1 MVNVILLTVDS
12 LRADHLGCYG
22 YHRNTTP
29 NIDRLA
35 SEGTLYTNAFAQA
48 GNTACSFLSLIGGI
62 YPIASDSFT
71 DYEPFYP
78 KHPDHFPTIATPFKD
93 AGFRTLGFHT
103 NPNLSS
109 NYGYSKGFGVFSD
122 GFRPSPGGAGGQAG
136 HRYGRKKKLRA
147 RIERRISGTP
157 LYPLATV
164 VRDMIRPL
172 RSLHV
177 TADDMN
183 GLALGK
189 LKGGNGPFFL
199 WIHYMDVHVPYI
211 PPVEDYAAVTGRRIG
226 QYRLNRLSRGM
237 YANLRYPD
245 RIKRREELVGLYDAV
260 VLGLDR
266 AVGSLVEELKEAGLY
281 DDTIIALTADHGDE
295 FFEHGGVGHG
305 LRFHDE
311 LLHVPLVIK
320 GLGSGKRDG
329 LFGLVDL
336 PPTLAKAAGVDVP
349 PAFMGI
355 PDAEGRKMVF
365 SGSRHKGETV
375 ISIRSS
381 KAKFIWN
388 ITKDTVEFFDL
399 GADPGERKDVS
410 RDRTEA
416 VETFREMANL
426 HMQQVEGSRIKA
438 RLGSGPP

>member
-29 NIDRLA
+29 NIDKLA
-35 SEGTLYTNAFAQA
+35 SEGTVYTNAFAQA

-78 KHPDHFPTIATPFKD
+78 VHPDHFSTIATPFKG
-93 AGFRTLGFHT
+93 AGYRTLGFHT
-103 NPNLSS
+103 NPNLSTHC
-109 NYGYSKGFGVFSD
+109 GYSKGFDLFSD
-122 GFRPSPGGAGGQAG
+122 GFRPSDDGSGGQAD

-147 RIERRISGTP
+147 RIERKIAGTP
-157 LYPLATV
+157 LFPLATA
-164 VRDMIRPL
+164 VRDMMRPL
-172 RSLHV
+172 NSLHV

-183 GLALGK
+183 TMALTE
-189 LKGGNGPFFL
+189 LKKGEGDFFL
-199 WIHYMDVHVPYI
+199 WVHYMDVHVPYI
-211 PPVEDYAAVTGRRIG
+211 PPRKDYVEVTGERIG
-226 QYRLNRLSRGM
+226 QYRLNRLSRSM
-237 YANLRYPD
+237 YDNLHHPD
-245 RIKRREELVGLYDAV
+245 RIKRREELLGLYDAV
-260 VLGLDR
+260 ILGLDR
-266 AVGSLVEELKEAGLY
+266 AVGSLVRQLKEADLY
-281 DDTIIALTADHGDE
+281 DDTIIAVTADHGDE

-320 GLGSGKRDG
+320 GVGSGKDDRM
-329 LFGLVDL
+329 FGLVDL
-336 PPTLAKAAGVDVP
+336 PPTLAKAAGID
-349 PAFMGI
+349 AASDFMGL

-365 SGSRHKGETV
+365 SGSRHKGETI
-375 ISIRSS
+375 ISIRTA

-388 ITKDTVEFFDL
+388 VTADMVEFFDL
-399 GADPGERKDVS
+399 EKDPGEKVNIARKSKD
-410 RDRTEA
+410 A

-426 HMQQVEGSRIKA
+426 HMQQVEEARIRA
-438 RLGSGPP
+438 VVDSGLK